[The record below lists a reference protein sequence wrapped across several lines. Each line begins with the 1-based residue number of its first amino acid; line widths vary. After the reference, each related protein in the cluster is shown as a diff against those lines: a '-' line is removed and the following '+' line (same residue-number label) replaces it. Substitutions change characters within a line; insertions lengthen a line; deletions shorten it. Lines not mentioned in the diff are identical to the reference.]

1 MFLDLVRL
9 EQNCMARKSR
19 KKTQR
24 RRRKSGISVLG
35 VAETV
40 ALSNVATQTL
50 FNVNAW
56 DFIQGGNNFG
66 AANAITLRELMN
78 PTQRS
83 TMRGPGGQTLS
94 YATNTMD
101 LVQQNLQSNWIMG
114 ATQMVTIPLAF
125 RIGKQLARPA
135 ISRVNALLRKAG
147 VASTIRV

>member
-1 MFLDLVRL
+1 MFLGLVCL
-9 EQNCMARKSR
+9 ELACMARKSR

-56 DFIQGGNNFG
+56 DFVQGGSNFG

-78 PTQRS
+78 PTQ
-83 TMRGPGGQTLS
+83 TQTARGPGGTIS
-94 YATNTMD
+94 YATNTMS
-101 LVQQNLQSNWIMG
+101 LVQQNLQQNWIMG

-147 VASTIRV
+147 VASTVRL